1 MDAQLIFLSYRR
13 YRLSVAVWW
22 YFLVRL
28 WVKLFVSQGLIKLSL
43 AYLMGINDLLLLLKT
58 SAWSKGN
65 KDGSP
70 SPHNCCLI
78 ILLRCSGRKFLV
90 WLCEETS
97 NNKHGWTPLKYL
109 NALHHHKKKKF
120 CNTLCKSITNFIF
133 WVLWT
138 YLVTSIKNN
147 NPNL

>member
-1 MDAQLIFLSYRR
+1 MFSSQRP

-22 YFLVRL
+22 YLLVRF
-28 WVKLFVSQGLIKLSL
+28 WVKLFVSQDLTQDLFGLFDGHKWFTASIE
-43 AYLMGINDLLLLLKT
+43 KT

-70 SPHNCCLI
+70 SPHNCCLSI
-78 ILLRCSGRKFLV
+78 IMRFSGRKFLV

-97 NNKHGWTPLKYL
+97 SNKHGWTPVKYL
-109 NALHHHKKKKF
+109 NVLHRNRTQKCCK
-120 CNTLCKSITNFIF
+120 TLCKNITNFLF

-138 YLVTSIKNN
+138 YLATSIKNN